1 MANSFNLFHI
11 EQLRLFEC
19 VKTLVGEGVNSL
31 WSSLQMNLIE
41 MPSKRSVKSLMKNVQ
56 PLSQHC
62 VALVK

>member
-41 MPSKRSVKSLMKNVQ
+41 MPSRRNVRFPTKNA
-56 PLSQHC
+56 LRLLLHC
-62 VALVK
+62 VA